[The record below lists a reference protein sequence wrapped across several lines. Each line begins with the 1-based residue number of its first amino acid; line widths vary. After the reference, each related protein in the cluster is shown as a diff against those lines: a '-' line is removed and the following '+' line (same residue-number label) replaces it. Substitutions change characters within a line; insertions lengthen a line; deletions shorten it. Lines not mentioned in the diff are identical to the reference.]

1 MQRGKDLVHKTGFR
15 PWCIELHGRL
25 LYTPTLN
32 LLCRAAKLAALECQS
47 VEWTNLPEESVPV
60 AVFPVGAQRSFH
72 QYNLSQFEM
81 LRSPTNI

>member
-1 MQRGKDLVHKTGFR
+1 MILFTRQASALGALN
-15 PWCIELHGRL
+15 CMGRL
-25 LYTPTLN
+25 LYTPTLE
-32 LLCRAAKLAALECQS
+32 LLSRAAKLAALECQS

-81 LRSPTNI
+81 LGAPTDI

>member
-1 MQRGKDLVHKTGFR
+1 MHREVPDAICKRTPK
-15 PWCIELHGRL
+15 L
-25 LYTPTLN
+25 LS
-32 LLCRAAKLAALECQS
+32 RAAAKLAALECQS

-81 LRSPTNI
+81 LGSPTNI